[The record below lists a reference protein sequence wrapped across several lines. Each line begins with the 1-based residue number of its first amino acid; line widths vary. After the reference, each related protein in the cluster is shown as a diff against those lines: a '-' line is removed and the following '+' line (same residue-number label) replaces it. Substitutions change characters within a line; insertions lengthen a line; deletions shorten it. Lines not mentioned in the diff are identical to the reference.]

1 MIKVSHTAI
10 IDFLIEEL
18 KIPDQKVE
26 KFLEILKYPN
36 ELINKTSVIEEMIL
50 GLELSNRP
58 THKTR
63 N

>member
-36 ELINKTSVIEEMIL
+36 ELINKTSVIKEMIL
-50 GLELSNRP
+50 GLELP

-63 N
+63 S